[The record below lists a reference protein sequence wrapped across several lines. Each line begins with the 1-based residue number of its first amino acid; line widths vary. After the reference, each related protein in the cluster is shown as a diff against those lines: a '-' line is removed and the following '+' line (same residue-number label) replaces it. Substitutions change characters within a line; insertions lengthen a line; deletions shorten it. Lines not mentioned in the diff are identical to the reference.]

1 MHVADPLT
9 GMTLPLPF
17 GWVGHFF
24 LGTVAWGIIYAVL
37 RASSPGT
44 PVVKGLIFAA
54 VAWLAMMMA
63 AMRALERAPRKNPRW
78 MTHLPRMHGARV
90 LSARKNGGPHHDC
103 APCSY
108 AVMIWRAA
116 HVVNAG

>member
-1 MHVADPLT
+1 MSRLPRRRVRIPQSQPAIGLMQQVNPIEDIVHVADRLT

-17 GWVGHFF
+17 EWIGHFF

-54 VAWLAMMMA
+54 VA
-63 AMRALERAPRKNPRW
+63 
-78 MTHLPRMHGARV
+78 
-90 LSARKNGGPHHDC
+90 
-103 APCSY
+103 
-108 AVMIWRAA
+108 
-116 HVVNAG
+116 